1 MRKVAILL
9 VLPIIIISCSKI
21 NKKLVVYT
29 GYTQGSTFVIKFY
42 SDKDSTKVK
51 KGIDSL
57 LYDIN
62 YTASIFDTNSIIS
75 KVNNNREYILNE
87 HFVKLFNKAE
97 EISKATNGCF
107 DITVGQLVNAW
118 GFGFKKGLIP
128 SKALIDSLKNF
139 IGYEKVKIVSG
150 KVVKE
155 FDQTKIDF
163 NAIAQ
168 GYTVDV
174 ISEFLISNSCNDFIV
189 EIGGEVRAKGLKE
202 NNEKWIVGIEK
213 PAIKADDGQE
223 IQEKIGISD
232 KSVSTSGS
240 TRKFYIK
247 NGVKYSH
254 TIDPK
259 TGNPVTH
266 SLLSVTVIANDCSSA
281 DAYATAFMVMGL
293 EKSKEFLL
301 KNKEL
306 DAYFIYADSTGKNQ
320 FYHSHGFEKFLIK

>member
-1 MRKVAILL
+1 MRKVAIIFILS
-9 VLPIIIISCSKI
+9 IIIISCSKI

-306 DAYFIYADSTGKNQ
+306 DAYFIYADQSGKNLV
-320 FYHSHGFEKFLIK
+320 YYTPGFENYLLK